1 MMLLLS
7 QFRSEELW
15 GTVCGSHKIEEEPII
30 QEKVFFELL

>member
-15 GTVCGSHKIEEEPII
+15 GVCGSHKIEEEPII